1 MSKMTTDELKKTA
14 RRMLVNGKYFSRK
27 KAFIFPEMRQTIF
40 LSLRHFIFPNFCCL
54 ISNRQKSDGLIFSP
68 SASLDRRH
76 LRDTTFPATE
86 TQGYR
91 ISGTSRRGCHFIA
104 HLPSVKAKPL
114 RGGWCTDYFL
124 LGESWDIRITTRTVF
139 PHPCVHLHTPSLPS
153 KDLPP

>member
-1 MSKMTTDELKKTA
+1 M
-14 RRMLVNGKYFSRK
+14 V
-27 KAFIFPEMRQTIF
+27 
-40 LSLRHFIFPNFCCL
+40 
-54 ISNRQKSDGLIFSP
+54 FSP

-76 LRDTTFPATE
+76 LRDIAFPATG

-114 RGGWCTDYFL
+114 RGGWCTDFCRKSQ
-124 LGESWDIRITTRTVF
+124 LGESWDISITTRMVI